1 MPTTLLAAIAIAL
14 ACVVVAE
21 PKLLGRK
28 WPPYLL
34 AAGAGIGIAYVV
46 VHLLPEIA
54 VGAEVVR
61 RSTEGRLP
69 YAELHAYL
77 LVLIGIIGT
86 LVLRAAQSGLHGMA
100 PHPRVRIVQPALS
113 ALIVGYLLA
122 VRDNTDIGPI
132 LLFTLAI
139 GLHVALN
146 AHGLAVKLKSPQ
158 GGTVLAAAIA
168 VGYVAG
174 LGWEAPPVVVAG
186 LLSLLAGGVMTR
198 TIHEILDEES
208 HLIALTIGASFEAAL
223 LLGVT

>member
-1 MPTTLLAAIAIAL
+1 MSTTLLAAAVIAL

-21 PKLLGRK
+21 PRLLGRK

-54 VGAEVVR
+54 IGAEVVR
-61 RSTEGRLP
+61 RSTEGKLP

-86 LVLRAAQSGLHGMA
+86 LLLRAAQTGLHGMA

-122 VRDNTDIGPI
+122 VRDNTEIGPI

-139 GLHVALN
+139 GLHIALN
-146 AHGLAVKLKSPQ
+146 AHGLAVKLNSPQ
-158 GGTVLAAAIA
+158 GGTVLAGAIA

-208 HLIALTIGASFEAAL
+208 HLVALTIGASLEAAL

>member
-208 HLIALTIGASFEAAL
+208 HLIALTIGAGFEAAL

>member
-1 MPTTLLAAIAIAL
+1 MTATLLAAIAIAL

-21 PKLLGRK
+21 PRLLGRK

-86 LVLRAAQSGLHGMA
+86 LLLRAAQNGLHGMA

-122 VRDNTDIGPI
+122 VRDNTDVGPI

-208 HLIALTIGASFEAAL
+208 HLVALTIGASFEAAL

>member
-1 MPTTLLAAIAIAL
+1 MTATLLAAISIAL

-21 PKLLGRK
+21 PRLFGRK

-86 LVLRAAQSGLHGMA
+86 LLLRAAQNGLHGMA

-122 VRDNTDIGPI
+122 VRDNTDVGPI

-208 HLIALTIGASFEAAL
+208 HLVALSVGASLEAAL

>member
-1 MPTTLLAAIAIAL
+1 MGITLLAAGAIAL
-14 ACVVVAE
+14 ACIVVAE
-21 PKLLGRK
+21 PRLLGRT
-28 WPPYLL
+28 WPAYLL

-46 VHLLPEIA
+46 VHLLPELA
-54 VGAEVVR
+54 EGAEIVR

-86 LVLRAAQSGLHGMA
+86 LILRAAEHGLHGLS

-122 VRDNTDIGPI
+122 VRDSVEIGPVI
-132 LLFTLAI
+132 LFAVAI
-139 GLHVALN
+139 GLHIALN
-146 AHGLAVKLKSPQ
+146 AHGLAVKLGSPQ
-158 GGTVLAAAIA
+158 GGIVLAGAIV
-168 VGYVAG
+168 VGYGLG
-174 LGWEAPPVVVAG
+174 LGWQAPPVVIAG
-186 LLSLLAGGVMTR
+186 LVALLAGGVMTR

-208 HLIALTIGASFEAAL
+208 HLVALSVGAGLEAAL

>member
-1 MPTTLLAAIAIAL
+1 M
-14 ACVVVAE
+14 
-21 PKLLGRK
+21 
-28 WPPYLL
+28 L

-54 VGAEVVR
+54 VGAEIVR

-86 LVLRAAQSGLHGMA
+86 LFLRGLQNGLNGMT
-100 PHPRVRIVQPALS
+100 PHPRVSIVQPALS
-113 ALIVGYLLA
+113 AAIVGYLLA
-122 VRDNTDIGPI
+122 VRDDTEIGSI

-139 GLHVALN
+139 GLHIALN
-146 AHGLAVKLKSPQ
+146 AHGMTIKLNSPQ
-158 GGTVLAAAIA
+158 GGLVLAAAIA
-168 VGYVAG
+168 VGYGLG

-186 LLSLLAGGVMTR
+186 LVALLAGGVMTR

-208 HLIALTIGASFEAAL
+208 HLMALTIGATLEAAL

>member
-1 MPTTLLAAIAIAL
+1 MTTTLLAAIAIAL

-21 PKLLGRK
+21 PRLLGRT
-28 WPPYLL
+28 WPPSLL

-54 VGAEVVR
+54 VGAEGVR

-208 HLIALTIGASFEAAL
+208 HLVALTIGASFEAAL

>member
-1 MPTTLLAAIAIAL
+1 MTATLLAAIAIAL

-21 PKLLGRK
+21 PRLLGRK

-86 LVLRAAQSGLHGMA
+86 LLLRAAQNGLHGMA

-122 VRDNTDIGPI
+122 VRDNTDVGPI

-208 HLIALTIGASFEAAL
+208 HLVALSVGASLEAAL